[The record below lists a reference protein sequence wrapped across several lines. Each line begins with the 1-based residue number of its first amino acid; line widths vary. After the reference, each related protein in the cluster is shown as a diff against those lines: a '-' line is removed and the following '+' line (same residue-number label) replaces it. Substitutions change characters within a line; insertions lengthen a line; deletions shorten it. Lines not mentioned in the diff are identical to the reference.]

1 MMLPAIC
8 LTALLSVP
16 PATRGHAV
24 EPPYVAR
31 RLADGVYA
39 VFGDNSIKIPEGKL
53 KKFAS
58 DSYIGKGVIMGI
70 RPENIHDEEI
80 FLANAPESTINV
92 AVEIVELM
100 GSETYLYL
108 KTSGKDDNIIARV
121 DPRSTARGGDKIK
134 VAFDANRLHF
144 FDAETFNTILNR

>member
-1 MMLPAIC
+1 
-8 LTALLSVP
+8 V
-16 PATRGHAV
+16 
-24 EPPYVAR
+24 
-31 RLADGVYA
+31 
-39 VFGDNSIKIPEGKL
+39 PEGKL
-53 KKFAS
+53 KKFVS
-58 DSYIGKGVIMGI
+58 DSYIGKDVIMGI

-80 FLANAPESTINV
+80 FLSNASDSSIGV

-121 DPRSTARGGDKIK
+121 DPRSTARGGDKIR

-144 FDAETFNTILNR
+144 FDPETFNTILNR